1 MEKFKKSLIF
11 VCLLFFSGC
20 ASVMHG
26 STQDVGISSTPDGAH
41 FTVSFAYGGGSITGS
56 ITEGTTPSVV
66 TLKRKHSYVV
76 NFEKE
81 GYESGSAT
89 LSSRWSGAVAGNILT
104 GGLIGWAVDSHKGAD
119 RKLVPESIHVELKPQ
134 QVTIPAHISP
144 PKEIKSNDQQQ
155 VRPPPSS

>member
-1 MEKFKKSLIF
+1 MEKFKKSLIV
-11 VCLLFFSGC
+11 VCLLFLSGC

-41 FTVSFAYGGGSITGS
+41 FAVSLADGGSS
-56 ITEGTTPSVV
+56 ITEGTTPRVV
-66 TLKRKHSYVV
+66 TLKRKHAYVV

-89 LSSRWSGAVAGNILT
+89 LSNQLSGAVAGNILA
-104 GGLIGWAVDSHKGAD
+104 GGLIGWAVDAHKGAD
-119 RKLVPESIHVELKPQ
+119 RKLVPENIHVELKPQ
-134 QVTIPAHISP
+134 QATIPAHTSP